1 MSIYGNYIDE
11 TLKSEYELINVFKND
26 EFSEISLFEHKASKN
41 KLVKIISK
49 NRNDHI
55 FRKLRG
61 LKHKNLPVIFDV
73 CSDEDN
79 LLVLESYIEGKS
91 LSEKL
96 KEDALKPQQAVKY
109 VLDICSALQF
119 LHSLNIIHRDVKP
132 QNIIVDNSDNAVL
145 IDLQAARHISDVQE
159 KDTVNLGTVGYAAP
173 EQYGLHQ
180 SIPPTDIYA
189 IGVLL
194 NELTVKTHPTIKTPS
209 GRLGKIIKKCTETQ
223 IYNRY
228 QTVDKLIA
236 DLKRYSLFHR
246 K

>member
-11 TLKSEYELINVFKND
+11 TLKSEYALIKVFKDD
-26 EFSEISLFEHKASKN
+26 EFSEISLFEHKTSKN
-41 KLVKIISK
+41 KLIKIISK

-79 LLVLESYIEGKS
+79 LLVLESYVEGKS

-96 KEDALKPQQAVKY
+96 KEDTIKPEKAVKY
-109 VLDICSALQF
+109 ILDICYALQF
-119 LHSLNIIHRDVKP
+119 LHSLDIIHRDVKP
-132 QNIIVDNSDNAVL
+132 QNIIIDNDDNAVL

-209 GRLGKIIKKCTETQ
+209 GKLGKIIKKCTETQ

>member
-11 TLKSEYELINVFKND
+11 TLKSEYELINVFKDD
-26 EFSEISLFEHKASKN
+26 EFSKISLFEHKASKN
-41 KLVKIISK
+41 KLIKISSK

-61 LKHKNLPVIFDV
+61 LKHKNLPIIFDV
-73 CSDEDN
+73 CSDEDS

-96 KEDALKPQQAVKY
+96 KEETIKPEKAVKY

-119 LHSLNIIHRDVKP
+119 LHSLDIIHRDVKP
-132 QNIIVDNSDNAVL
+132 QNIIVDNNDSAVL

-194 NELTVKTHPTIKTPS
+194 NELTVKTHPTIKTPK
-209 GRLGKIIKKCTETQ
+209 GNLGKIIKKCTETQ

-228 QTVDKLIA
+228 QTVDKLIT
-236 DLKRYSLFHR
+236 DLKRYTFFHR
-246 K
+246 A